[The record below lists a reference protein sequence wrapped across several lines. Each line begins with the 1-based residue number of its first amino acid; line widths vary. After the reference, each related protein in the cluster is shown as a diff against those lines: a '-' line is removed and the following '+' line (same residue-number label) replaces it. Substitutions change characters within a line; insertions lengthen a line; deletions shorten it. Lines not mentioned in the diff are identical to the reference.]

1 MAKGAKVKRKY
12 TLFTGKQLLWLIL
25 PIVIEQIFST
35 SLGMF
40 DSIMISHIPTDG
52 SNASLAVGNV
62 DYINN
67 LIIQLFSAFAT
78 GGAIITSQY
87 LGAQDNAN
95 CLMRAGIPCAFFAGS
110 RKSGE
115 LAAFISDFAAAA
127 RTVKELRRMGELC
140 VKYGTLIIS
149 DEIHSDLMLFGNKHI
164 PIASLGGKIAENTI
178 TCTSATKTFNL
189 AGMQLCNIFIE
200 DEAVREKLLEAK
212 RGIMPMS
219 QTSVSYEACRLAYDR
234 AEGWLEALLQC
245 PAISSQVR
253 EQLYQGLVF
262 L

>member
-40 DSIMISHIPTDG
+40 DSIMISHIPADG

-95 CLMRAGIPCAFFAGS
+95 AN
-110 RKSGE
+110 KSAKQM
-115 LAAFISDFAAAA
+115 LVLVI
-127 RTVKELRRMGELC
+127 
-140 VKYGTLIIS
+140 LI
-149 DEIHSDLMLFGNKHI
+149 
-164 PIASLGGKIAENTI
+164 SLGIGG
-178 TCTSATKTFNL
+178 L
-189 AGMQLCNIFIE
+189 AS
-200 DEAVREKLLEAK
+200 
-212 RGIMPMS
+212 P
-219 QTSVSYEACRLAYDR
+219 
-234 AEGWLEALLQC
+234 
-245 PAISSQVR
+245 
-253 EQLYQGLVF
+253 
-262 L
+262 